1 MTTPLPETV
10 NALDLSILTGCTKR
24 WIQELAERG
33 TIQKSGRGDYPLV
46 GSIKAIIA
54 FHKKT
59 DEPARERLTK
69 AQASREER
77 KDRMEAAEDI
87 HADVVFKQWENVILI
102 FRERMLRVAN
112 NVQSKCGLTEIQ
124 RKAIEQEVSD
134 GLRELDKKIVYT
146 AEQIDAAE
154 EKETEAK

>member
-10 NALDLSILTGCTKR
+10 SALDLSILTGCTKR

-46 GSIKAIIA
+46 DSIKAIIA

-77 KDRMEAAEDI
+77 KDRAEAGEEIKLEVAKSDW
-87 HADVVFKQWENVILI
+87 ANVVLM
-102 FRERMLRVAN
+102 FRQRMLSIGN
-112 NVQSKCGLTEIQ
+112 NVQSKCDLTEAQ
-124 RKAIEQEVSD
+124 RKMIEQEVAD
-134 GLRELDKKIVYT
+134 GLRELEKKMTYK
-146 AEQIDAAE
+146 AEQIEQE
-154 EKETEAK
+154 EKGRK